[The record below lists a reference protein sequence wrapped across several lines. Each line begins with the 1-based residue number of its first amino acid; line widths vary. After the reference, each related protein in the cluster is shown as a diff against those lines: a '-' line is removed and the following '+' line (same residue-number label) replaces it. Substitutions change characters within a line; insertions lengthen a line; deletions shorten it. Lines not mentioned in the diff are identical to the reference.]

1 MCAVSDHADMK
12 RSDETLERA
21 TYSVD
26 EVAQILGIARTTA
39 YESIHRGEIPAF
51 RFGRR
56 IVVLRH
62 SLDSLLSAPREHLPL
77 QTAARSAS
85 S

>member
-1 MCAVSDHADMK
+1 MTRPDQIV
-12 RSDETLERA
+12 ERA

-26 EVAQILGIARTTA
+26 EVAQLLGIARTTA
-39 YESIHRGEIPAF
+39 YESIHRGEIPAV

-62 SLDSLLSAPREHLPL
+62 ALDGLLDAPRPRTLIETVGHQL
-77 QTAARSAS
+77 S
-85 S
+85 SDDC

>member
-1 MCAVSDHADMK
+1 MK
-12 RSDETLERA
+12 RPDQTVERA

-26 EVAQILGIARTTA
+26 EVAQLLGIARTTA

-62 SLDSLLSAPREHLPL
+62 ALDGLLDAPPPSGPIETIGHQL
-77 QTAARSAS
+77 SFDDC
-85 S
+85 

>member
-1 MCAVSDHADMK
+1 MAHP
-12 RSDETLERA
+12 DEPITRA

-26 EVAQILGIARTTA
+26 EVAQLLGIARTTA
-39 YESIHRGEIPAF
+39 YESIHRGEIPSR

-62 SLDSLLSAPREHLPL
+62 ALDGMLA
-77 QTAARSAS
+77 AS
-85 S
+85 STSSSNGPVSVERLTFDDC

>member
-1 MCAVSDHADMK
+1 MTHP
-12 RSDETLERA
+12 DERITRA

-26 EVAQILGIARTTA
+26 EVARLLGIARTTA
-39 YESIHRGEIPAF
+39 YESIHRGEIPSR

-62 SLDSLLSAPREHLPL
+62 VLDGML
-77 QTAARSAS
+77 AASPAS
-85 S
+85 TSNGLVSVEQLTFDEC